1 MTEVGDSMFNVVSDQ
16 LKQLILVSYY
26 ESLDTCA
33 KRLDVKI
40 KAMKQYITYLE
51 QKRCQLSKIID
62 KYTLELDNKY
72 MDKIEDFK
80 IKCAKKL
87 EDHDLQWLQKQ
98 INMLESELAKIDE
111 AMKSTLDKIADTIAE
126 RTMLTQ
132 MNSLL

>member
-33 KRLDVKI
+33 KQLDVKI
-40 KAMKQYITYLE
+40 KAMEEYILYLE
-51 QKRCQLSKIID
+51 QKRQNLFELIE

-80 IKCAKKL
+80 ITYAKKL
-87 EDHDLQWLQKQ
+87 EDHDLVWLQKQ
-98 INMLESELAKIDE
+98 INMLESDSAKIE
-111 AMKSTLDKIADTIAE
+111 ETIKRTLDQIAHAVAE
-126 RTMLTQ
+126 RSMLTQ

>member
-1 MTEVGDSMFNVVSDQ
+1 MFNVVSNQ

-33 KRLDVKI
+33 KQLDVKI
-40 KAMKQYITYLE
+40 KAMEEYILYLE
-51 QKRCQLSKIID
+51 QKRQNLFELIE

-80 IKCAKKL
+80 ITYAKKL
-87 EDHDLQWLQKQ
+87 EDHDLVWLQKQ
-98 INMLESELAKIDE
+98 INMLESDSAKIE
-111 AMKSTLDKIADTIAE
+111 ETIKRTLDQIAHAVAE
-126 RTMLTQ
+126 RSMLTQ

>member
-1 MTEVGDSMFNVVSDQ
+1 MFNVVSNQ

-51 QKRCQLSKIID
+51 QKRCQLSKLID

-80 IKCAKKL
+80 ITYAKKL
-87 EDHDLQWLQKQ
+87 EDHDLVWLQKQ
-98 INMLESELAKIDE
+98 INMLESDSAKIE
-111 AMKSTLDKIADTIAE
+111 ETIKRTLDQIAHAVAE
-126 RTMLTQ
+126 RSMLTQ

>member
-1 MTEVGDSMFNVVSDQ
+1 
-16 LKQLILVSYY
+16 
-26 ESLDTCA
+26 
-33 KRLDVKI
+33 
-40 KAMKQYITYLE
+40 
-51 QKRCQLSKIID
+51 
-62 KYTLELDNKY
+62 

>member
-1 MTEVGDSMFNVVSDQ
+1 MFNVVSNQ

-33 KRLDVKI
+33 KQLDVKI
-40 KAMKQYITYLE
+40 KAMEEYILYLE
-51 QKRCQLSKIID
+51 QKRQNLFELIE

-80 IKCAKKL
+80 TTYAKKL
-87 EDHDLQWLQKQ
+87 EDHDLVWLQKQ
-98 INMLESELAKIDE
+98 INMLESDSAKIE
-111 AMKSTLDKIADTIAE
+111 ETIKRTLDQIAHAVAE
-126 RTMLTQ
+126 RSMLTQ

>member
-1 MTEVGDSMFNVVSDQ
+1 MFNVVSNQ

-33 KRLDVKI
+33 KQLDVKI
-40 KAMKQYITYLE
+40 KAMEEYILYLE
-51 QKRCQLSKIID
+51 QKRQNLFELIE

-80 IKCAKKL
+80 ITYAKKL
-87 EDHDLQWLQKQ
+87 EDHDLVWLQKQ
-98 INMLESELAKIDE
+98 INMLESDSAKIE
-111 AMKSTLDKIADTIAE
+111 ETIKRTLNQIAHAVAE
-126 RTMLTQ
+126 RSMLTQ

>member
-1 MTEVGDSMFNVVSDQ
+1 MFNVVSNQ

-33 KRLDVKI
+33 KQLDVKI
-40 KAMKQYITYLE
+40 KAMEEYILYLE
-51 QKRCQLSKIID
+51 QKRQNLFELIE

-80 IKCAKKL
+80 ITYAKNL
-87 EDHDLQWLQKQ
+87 EDHDLVWLQKQ
-98 INMLESELAKIDE
+98 INMLESDSAKIE
-111 AMKSTLDKIADTIAE
+111 ETIKRTLDQIAHAVAE
-126 RTMLTQ
+126 RSMLTQ

>member
-1 MTEVGDSMFNVVSDQ
+1 MFNVVSNQ

-33 KRLDVKI
+33 KQLDVKI
-40 KAMKQYITYLE
+40 KTMEEYILYLE
-51 QKRCQLSKIID
+51 QKRQNLFELIE

-80 IKCAKKL
+80 ITYAKKL
-87 EDHDLQWLQKQ
+87 EDHDLVWLQKQ
-98 INMLESELAKIDE
+98 INMLESDSAKIE
-111 AMKSTLDKIADTIAE
+111 ETIKRTLDQIAHAVAE
-126 RTMLTQ
+126 RSMLTQ

>member
-1 MTEVGDSMFNVVSDQ
+1 MFNVVSNQ

-33 KRLDVKI
+33 KQLDVKI
-40 KAMKQYITYLE
+40 KAMEEYILYLE
-51 QKRCQLSKIID
+51 QKRQNLFELIE

-80 IKCAKKL
+80 ITYAKKS
-87 EDHDLQWLQKQ
+87 EDHDLVWLQKQ
-98 INMLESELAKIDE
+98 INMLESDSAKIE
-111 AMKSTLDKIADTIAE
+111 ETIKRTLDQIAHAVAE
-126 RTMLTQ
+126 RSMLTQ